1 MSAFTHNNATR
12 TTRFAKP
19 ADTNAAT
26 MYTVT
31 SIPRAALDH
40 LNIASTGAAAYTVW
54 INDGTTDYLLADAIS
69 LGANSRVD
77 LDFGEPSLLE
87 GWSVKV
93 KTSSANNLTFTL
105 VMAEHYRQTTGFQ
118 A

>member
-1 MSAFTHNNATR
+1 MSATIFSNATR

-26 MYTVT
+26 MYTVE
-31 SIPRAALDH
+31 SLPRAHLDS
-40 LNIASTGAAAYTVW
+40 LNIASTGAASYTVW

-69 LGANSRVD
+69 LGANARVD
-77 LDFGEPSLLE
+77 LDFGQPVLLE

-93 KTSSANNLTFTL
+93 KTSSANNLTFAL
-105 VMAEHYRQTTGFQ
+105 QIAEHYRMTTGFKV
-118 A
+118 

>member
-1 MSAFTHNNATR
+1 MSAFILSDATR

-40 LNIASTGAAAYTVW
+40 MNIASTGAAAYTVW
-54 INDGTTDYLLADAIS
+54 MNDGTTDHLLADAVS

-77 LDFGEPSLLE
+77 LDFGEIPMLE
-87 GWSVKV
+87 GWAVKV
-93 KTSSANNLTFTL
+93 KTSSANNLTFVL
-105 VMAEHYRQTTGFQ
+105 VIAEHYRQTAGFK